1 MRDESART
9 SRQAGLAGA
18 NLRHLRPLMN
28 MSNDDAST
36 ILLVEDDGATRTFL
50 ADNLAADGY
59 DLLVA
64 DCASIGLSLLERKFP
79 DLALV
84 DVGLPDGSGFDLLRR
99 VRSADGV
106 ASRVNPDM
114 PLMVIS
120 GRATELDRVRGFD
133 RGADD
138 YVCKPFSYPEL
149 RGRVAAL
156 LRRADRRPSHGRLR
170 AGPLEVDP
178 PSREVRLHG
187 DRVALSQK
195 EFALLRTLVSDPS
208 RVFTKEELLRTIW
221 GYRSI
226 GSTRTLDS
234 HACRLRHKLAAH
246 GDRYVINVWGVGYR
260 LVDAPLAGAATV
272 APLRLTA

>member
-1 MRDESART
+1 MT
-9 SRQAGLAGA
+9 
-18 NLRHLRPLMN
+18 P
-28 MSNDDAST
+28 DDAST
-36 ILLVEDDGATRTFL
+36 ILLVEDDSATRTFL
-50 ADNLAADGY
+50 ADNLSADGY

-84 DVGLPDGSGFDLLRR
+84 DVGLPDGSGLDLLRR
-99 VRSADGV
+99 VRSADGI
-106 ASRVNPDM
+106 ASRINPDM

-156 LRRADRRPSHGRLR
+156 LRRSDSRPSRGKLR

-208 RVFTKEELLRTIW
+208 RVFTKEELLRGIW

-234 HACRLRHKLAAH
+234 HACRLRHKLGAY

-260 LVDAPLAGAATV
+260 LVDAPMSAVAA
-272 APLRLTA
+272 AREGLRLTA